1 MLNLLQFCT
10 CRAQVGCMKAQGRS
24 GPQGHLSQVEDAFLS
39 LHLSLWFR
47 VDFIMFQH
55 NALYLIQD
63 EIIQHNAE

>member
-1 MLNLLQFCT
+1 
-10 CRAQVGCMKAQGRS
+10 MKAQGRS

-47 VDFIMFQH
+47 VDFIMF
-55 NALYLIQD
+55 ALYLIQD